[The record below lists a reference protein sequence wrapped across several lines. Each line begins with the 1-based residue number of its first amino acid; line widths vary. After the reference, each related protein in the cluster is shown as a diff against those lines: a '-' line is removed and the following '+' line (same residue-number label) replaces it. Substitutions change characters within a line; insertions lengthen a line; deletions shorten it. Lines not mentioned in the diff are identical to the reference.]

1 MAIFLDILWYYLW
14 VAPHVLLGII
24 LFVMVRRRLHR
35 SFPMFFLYTA
45 SEILQFGV
53 LFAISR
59 SHVQFGE
66 GYVRLFS
73 GGLAVSSA
81 LRFGVIYE
89 VFGQIFADYPALT
102 ETGKMLFRGVTIFL
116 LLAGVGVAV
125 FMPGKNV
132 NLLMLA
138 TNTLDRTVSLLQC
151 GLLLSVFIFSR
162 YFALSLRSH
171 AFGIALG
178 LGTYASVQMA
188 TSAVL
193 LYVGSTSNRLP
204 NFLTMGAYHCCVLIW
219 MFYLVRPEWAKPH
232 ASNPP
237 PEHNLDIWNQEL
249 QRLLQR

>member
-1 MAIFLDILWYYLW
+1 MFLNILWYYLW
-14 VAPHVLLGII
+14 VAPHLLLGIV
-24 LFVMVRRRLHR
+24 LFAMVRRGVHR
-35 SFPMFFLYTA
+35 SFPMFFLYTVF
-45 SEILQFGV
+45 EILQFGV
-53 LFAISR
+53 LFGISQ
-59 SHVQFGE
+59 SHLHFGD
-66 GYVRLFS
+66 YYIRLFS
-73 GGLAVSSA
+73 GGVAVSSA

-89 VFGQIFADYPALT
+89 VFRQLFADYPALT
-102 ETGKMLFRGVTIFL
+102 ETGNKLFRGVTIFL

-132 NLLMLA
+132 DLLMQV

-151 GLLLSVFIFSR
+151 GLLLSVFVFSR
-162 YFALSLRSH
+162 YFALSLRSC

-219 MFYLVRPEWAKPH
+219 VYYLAVPERHTRH
-232 ASNPP
+232 AVHSL

-249 QRLLQR
+249 HRLLQK

>member
-1 MAIFLDILWYYLW
+1 
-14 VAPHVLLGII
+14 
-24 LFVMVRRRLHR
+24 MVRRRLHR
-35 SFPMFFLYTA
+35 KFPMFFLYTA
-45 SEILQFGV
+45 FEILQFGV
-53 LFAISR
+53 LFGISQ
-59 SHVQFGE
+59 SHLHFGVD
-66 GYVRLFS
+66 YVRLYS
-73 GGLAVSSA
+73 GGTAVSSA

-89 VFGQIFADYPALT
+89 VFSQLFADYPALT
-102 ETGKMLFRGVTIFL
+102 GTGKTLFRGVTIFL

-132 NLLMLA
+132 DLLMQV

-151 GLLLSVFIFSR
+151 GLLLSVFIFSH
-162 YFALSLRSH
+162 YFALSLRSY

-219 MFYLVRPEWAKPH
+219 MFYLAVPERQTHH
-232 ASNPP
+232 AVNPL

-249 QRLLQR
+249 HRLLQR